1 MNHVKFRDT
10 TLYYIPCLLY
20 EFYKGFIVNF
30 ISTPVISAFT
40 SAAALTICST
50 QIKGLLGL
58 SFKADGFR
66 DVVFGTLEHYGDIR
80 KEDAILSA
88 ICVLVLLLMQV

>member
-1 MNHVKFRDT
+1 
-10 TLYYIPCLLY
+10 
-20 EFYKGFIVNF
+20 VNF

-66 DVVFGTLEHYGDIR
+66 DIVYGAIEHWDQIR
-80 KEDAILSA
+80 LEDATLA
-88 ICVLVLLLMQV
+88 GICVVVLLLMQVNVFKMFKCTF